1 MSHVLIQAGD
11 GNLPTIRD
19 IGFNPEVQELI
30 EGAQAILT
38 TVPVIHDP
46 EQCELIRS
54 AMNEIGELGK
64 LIDKQKSAV
73 KSPYF
78 QACKKIDQAAK
89 KIADQL
95 ERLEGQFKLRLTA
108 YATEIERRRA
118 VLMAEKVRQE
128 QAAAA
133 AEPAD
138 AGFTTRP
145 IIQTTVE
152 IPESAAVA
160 TTTEWELIID
170 NPAEIPRE
178 FLDPSR
184 ARIIAE
190 FKTGRQVAGCRYL
203 SQKKVVNR

>member
-1 MSHVLIQAGD
+1 MSHILIQPGD

-19 IGFNPEVQELI
+19 IGFNAEVQELI
-30 EGAQAILT
+30 EGAEAILA

-64 LIDKQKSAV
+64 LIDRQKTAV

-89 KIADQL
+89 RVTDQL
-95 ERLEGQFKLRLTA
+95 DRLEVQFKLRLTA
-108 YATEIERRRA
+108 YATEVERRRA
-118 VLMAEKVRQE
+118 VLLAE
-128 QAAAA
+128 QAKREEAAA
-133 AEPAD
+133 KAD
-138 AGFTTRP
+138 PPGAGYTTRP
-145 IIQTTVE
+145 IIPTTLE

-170 NPAEIPRE
+170 DANQIPRE
-178 FLDPSR
+178 FLDPNK

-190 FKTGRQVAGCRYL
+190 FKAGRQVPGCRYI
-203 SQKKVVNR
+203 SQRKVINK